1 MVDMDA
7 IVNSAASPEVAA
19 EIYAAS
25 LLAVTVDIEAEKGYL
40 GMLAARLC
48 LPVELVSE
56 LERQVE
62 AHRAMA

>member
-19 EIYAAS
+19 EIYATS
-25 LLAVTVDIEAEKGYL
+25 LLAVTVDSEAEKGYL

-48 LPVELVSE
+48 LLVELVSE